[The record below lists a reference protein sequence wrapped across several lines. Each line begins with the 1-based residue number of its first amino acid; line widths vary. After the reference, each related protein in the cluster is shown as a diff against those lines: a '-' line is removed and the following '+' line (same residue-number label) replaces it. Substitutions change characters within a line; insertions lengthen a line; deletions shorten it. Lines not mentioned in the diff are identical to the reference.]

1 MAMEEKGERMGGGV
15 LIASVEEQQ
24 GSNTA
29 VAGGLQR
36 K

>member
-15 LIASVEEQQ
+15 LIASVEDQR
-24 GSNTA
+24 GSNIA
-29 VAGGLQR
+29 VVGRLQR